1 LLDAITKLGENIF
14 LIAGEGRAQFP
25 YCNTLVVRDR
35 EILVVDPGAG
45 NEQLN
50 ACFNQLDICIS
61 DIDFLL
67 LTHYHYD
74 HRGQAADI
82 QRISECEV
90 LVHPSDAPAVEDYT
104 TFKKFTG
111 IHASAFEADW
121 DHFFKSVFK
130 TGTCQVNSFIHDGDH
145 LDLGDTDWEILHT
158 PGHTPGHVALYES
171 GSRTLFTA
179 DVDLTRFGPWYGN
192 QTSNITDF
200 RSSVQ
205 RLSDMV
211 MTSTMEPITVTT
223 GHRLGPVND
232 PIQDFNTYAKHFE
245 IRDHKILNALKA
257 PLAFDQLI
265 DCNIFYSEFSFP
277 ILRFFERIMLEK
289 HLALLQEKG
298 YVTEN
303 PSGTWRRL
311 ENKNLKDGRR

>member
-1 LLDAITKLGENIF
+1 MLDAITQLSQNIF

-25 YCNTLVVRDR
+25 YCNTLIVKDR

-45 NEQLN
+45 TQRLN
-50 ACFNQLDICIS
+50 DSFNQLDIRIR

-82 QRISECEV
+82 QRASECKV
-90 LVHPSDAPAVEDYT
+90 LAHASDAPAVEDAT

-111 IHASAFEADW
+111 IHGSPFEADW
-121 DHFFKSVFK
+121 DHLFKAFFR
-130 TGTCQVNSFIHDGDH
+130 TGTCQVNSLIHDGDH
-145 LDLGDTDWEILHT
+145 LSLGDTDWEILHT

-171 GSRTLFTA
+171 GTKILFTA

-192 QTSNITDF
+192 LTSDLTAF

-205 RLSDMV
+205 RLSNMV
-211 MTSTMEPITVTT
+211 MNPKLEPITVIT
-223 GHRLGPVND
+223 GHRLGPVNN
-232 PIQDFNTYAKHFE
+232 PIQAFNTYAKHFDT
-245 IRDHKILNALKA
+245 RDKRILGALEG
-257 PLAFDQLI
+257 PLTLDQLI

-277 ILRFFERIMLEK
+277 ILRFFEKIMLEK
-289 HLALLQEKG
+289 HLALLQEQG

-303 PSGTWRRL
+303 PSGTWCRL
-311 ENKNLKDGRR
+311 ENKDMKNSS